1 MQRLNPLAHYPK
13 SFNQIFLAIFA
24 VTMALFAY
32 GAVDKWAEIQA
43 ALDALPEI
51 ELSTGFAVLLG
62 LMLATGFG
70 RIPLRY
76 APAILYGVA
85 AAFAVLVISLTRE
98 GMPMAGNL
106 TLASRDFG
114 FLALVIAFPLPFL
127 AWAYLSDSMPGI
139 YGVAGGILGMATGTS
154 IMGPA
159 FAGAGFGMLATHFML
174 AKHGRG
180 RSRERALAQQDSREA
195 REHPLK
201 RNPAQKA
208 RYTFADVDG
217 MTELKETLL
226 EAARE
231 AGSGKP
237 GARNGIMLFGPPGN
251 GKSFITEALAGELGV
266 PIIHVSFGSLASRWV
281 NQSTEQMVALFAD
294 AAKQGRVVL
303 FLDEIDALLVD
314 RAKVQSADSEAAKTV
329 SVFLAEVDKLR
340 RYPVILVGA
349 TNHLDRL
356 DSAAIREGRFDIKV
370 EMTPPDLDAR
380 VGIFER
386 GLRNKHKAG
395 LSASSRAT
403 LRDTL
408 ARMDGFSVSR
418 IRALTDEYGRRALN
432 SGASPT
438 YPTLLQCLRAI
449 QGKSASEQERFA
461 PLASLVL
468 APETSARLDTL
479 VSLMADPVETQKL
492 GGKVPRGV
500 LLFGPPGTG
509 KTTLAKAIA
518 KETGWPLI
526 QTSGHK
532 LLHDPDEV
540 RAVLDRARDLKP
552 AIVFIDEVDD
562 VLSERVYSGNAA
574 LTNELLTAMDGNSFG
589 LTDVLF
595 IGATNH
601 PDALDSAAIRGGR
614 LGYHVEVGLPGPDET
629 RKLVLE
635 WFSRKGLN
643 PEAEGFDLDEF
654 VRAKAGLSPA
664 DLLHHL
670 DEWANARAAR
680 TLRDRGSFP
689 R

>member
-13 SFNQIFLAIFA
+13 SFNQGFLAIFA
-24 VTMALFAY
+24 VTTSLLAY
-32 GAVDKWAEIQA
+32 GAIDTWPAIKV
-43 ALDALPEI
+43 ALDAFPNI
-51 ELSTGFAVLLG
+51 DLSTAFAVLLG
-62 LMLATGFG
+62 LMLVTGFG

-76 APAILYGVA
+76 APAILYGIA
-85 AAFAVLVISLTRE
+85 AGFAVVVISLTRE

-106 TLASRDFG
+106 TMATRDFG
-114 FLALVIAFPLPFL
+114 ILALVIAIPLPFL
-127 AWAYLSDSMPGI
+127 AWAYLSNGKPGV
-139 YGVAGGILGMATGTS
+139 YGAAGGILGMASGTS

-159 FAGAGFGMLATHFML
+159 FAGAGLGMLAAHIML
-174 AKHGRG
+174 ARRARG
-180 RSRERALAQQDSREA
+180 QSREKALAQPVA
-195 REHPLK
+195 RDTGEPPLK
-201 RNPAQKA
+201 RHPAQQP

-217 MTELKETLL
+217 MDELKETLL
-226 EAARE
+226 TAAAE

-237 GARNGIMLFGPPGN
+237 GARNGILLSGPPGN
-251 GKSFITEALAGELGV
+251 GKSFITEALAGELGLR
-266 PIIHVSFGSLASRWV
+266 IIHVSFGSLASRWV
-281 NQSTEQMVALFAD
+281 NQSTEQMVELFAD
-294 AAKQGRVVL
+294 AARQGRVVL

-370 EMTPPDLDAR
+370 EMTPPDLEAR

-386 GLRNKHKAG
+386 GLRKQHKAG
-395 LSASSRAT
+395 LSAASRAS
-403 LRDTL
+403 LRDAL
-408 ARMDGFSVSR
+408 ARMDGFSVAR
-418 IRALTDEYGRRALN
+418 IRALTDEFARRAVDA
-432 SGASPT
+432 GTPPT
-438 YPTLLQCLRAI
+438 YPILLQCLRAV
-449 QGKSASEQERFA
+449 QGKSAFEQERFA
-461 PLASLVL
+461 PLADLVL
-468 APETSARLDTL
+468 PPATSDRLRTL
-479 VSLMADPVETQKL
+479 VSLMADPVETEKL

-552 AIVFIDEVDD
+552 AIVFIDEADD
-562 VLSERVYSGNAA
+562 VLKERAYSGNAA

-614 LGYHVEVGLPGPDET
+614 LGFHVEVGLPGPEET
-629 RKLVLE
+629 MRLVLE
-635 WFSRKGLN
+635 WFDRKGIE
-643 PEAEGFDLDEF
+643 PEAEGFDIDGF
-654 VRAKAGLSPA
+654 VLAKAGLSPA
-664 DLLHHL
+664 DLLEDL
-670 DEWANARAAR
+670 DEWANERAAR
-680 TLRDRGSFP
+680 VLGERG
-689 R
+689 